1 MCEKP
6 FAMTTP
12 AEVEVLAADIN
23 APFGYLI
30 VLRSGRL
37 TIDLHPAMSENW
49 SPYWLLGTRLAPLDH
64 C

>member
-1 MCEKP
+1 MPRGHARGKREKP

-30 VLRSGRL
+30 VLRSVRL
-37 TIDLHPAMSENW
+37 TIELHE
-49 SPYWLLGTRLAPLDH
+49 
-64 C
+64 